1 MEVYCKMTLIEI
13 LSERQHS
20 WKSGKYYAD
29 VLRKVD
35 KGEYGEKGEY
45 DPNTPS
51 GYGRN
56 ALHLAVIFG
65 CEIELFKAILS
76 KITNVNAVDNDNN
89 TALMYACN
97 EHKNCGDGDGM
108 YCRKK
113 TTNKNFYGE
122 QETLS
127 LKDSLQHTLVI
138 FKSLM
143 QHKDIDVNIQS
154 TGSSSRQQTALMFAF
169 KTYGYESQ
177 NPYGKEKRETGRQ
190 ILLELVKKS
199 DCELFGGYQSG
210 LTKKVLGFNALHFA
224 VFYGC
229 DTKVFD
235 MILGKIKNVNQ
246 PTKDT
251 KPEYIKDGKYIKD
264 SNETALHLISM
275 KRYSGDK
282 TENVQ
287 YMLKKLLNHPKINVN
302 AADEGRTALYYA
314 IQAENLATV
323 KLLIEKG
330 IDYTISANEG
340 KYKGMSAMEM
350 AFKVARTTGNKRNY
364 DIAYYL
370 SGYIEKQGCCANGSL
385 QACRKFKF

>member
-1 MEVYCKMTLIEI
+1 MEVYCKMTLIKI

-20 WKSGKYYAD
+20 WKSGKDYAD
-29 VLRKVD
+29 VLEKV
-35 KGEYGEKGEY
+35 KKGEY
-45 DPNTPS
+45 DPNTPDK
-51 GYGRN
+51 YGRN
-56 ALHLAVIFG
+56 ALHFAAIIG

-76 KITNVNAVDNDNN
+76 KITNVNAVDNDNK

-97 EHKNCGDGDGM
+97 EKSSCGSGDGW
-108 YCRKK
+108 YCKTKK
-113 TTNKNFYGE
+113 IVTNSRR
-122 QETLS
+122 QEKTLS
-127 LKDSLQHTLVI
+127 LKDSLNNTLEMV
-138 FKSLM
+138 KSLM
-143 QHKDIDVNIQS
+143 QHKDIDANIQS
-154 TGSSSRQQTALMFAF
+154 TDASSRQQTALMFAF

-210 LTKKVLGFNALHFA
+210 LTKSVLGFNVLHFA

-229 DTKVFD
+229 HTDVFD
-235 MILGKIKNVNQ
+235 IILAKIKDVNQ
-246 PTKDT
+246 PTKDTT

-287 YMLKKLLNHPKINVN
+287 YMLKKLLKHPKINVN
-302 AADEGRTALYYA
+302 ADDNGRTALYYA

-323 KLLIEKG
+323 KLLIENG

-364 DIAYYL
+364 NIAYYL

-385 QACRKFKF
+385 QACRKLKF

>member
-20 WKSGKYYAD
+20 WKSGKNYAD
-29 VLRKVD
+29 VLQKVKD
-35 KGEYGEKGEY
+35 EKY
-45 DPNTPS
+45 NPNTPNK
-51 GYGRN
+51 YGRN
-56 ALHLAVIFG
+56 ALHLAVIVG

-89 TALMYACN
+89 TALMYACA
-97 EHKNCGDGDGM
+97 EHENCGDGDGR

-113 TTNKNFYGE
+113 TKPKEQQNFYDE
-122 QETLS
+122 QEMLS
-127 LKDSLQHTLVI
+127 LKYSLNNTLEMV
-138 FKSLM
+138 KSLM
-143 QHKDIDVNIQS
+143 QHKDIDANIQS
-154 TGSSSRQQTALMFAF
+154 KDSYSRQQTALMFAF
-169 KTYGYESQ
+169 KTYGDASRYDDTK
-177 NPYGKEKRETGRQ
+177 GKTGKQ

-199 DCELFGGYQSG
+199 NCELFGGYQSG
-210 LTKKVLGFNALHFA
+210 LNKSEMGFNALHFA

-229 DTKVFD
+229 DTEVFD
-235 MILGKIKNVNQ
+235 KILGKIKNVNQ

-275 KRYSGDK
+275 KRISSNKIYMN
-282 TENVQ
+282 NVQ

-385 QACRKFKF
+385 QACRKLKF